1 LISKTRVNF
10 LILSF
15 EFLFPFSKFN
25 RKGINIYEGNFTALE
40 IKSSL
45 RDIIC
50 DCHGFKASVIEEQYM
65 SSNQSENEKH
75 GLFNLR
81 KWSRWSL
88 LAAFVVIS
96 IFTAYML
103 YNTVQSI
110 TLTTTAVDLPGL
122 AILHTPTS
130 SPGEESTPEPGV
142 APQILPE
149 LESWDGASRVTVI
162 FMGLDFRDWAANEGP
177 PRTDTMILFTIDPVS
192 KTGGILNI
200 RRDLWVNIPGF
211 GHGKIN
217 TAYQLGEGA
226 QLPGGGPGLVIK
238 TVEQFL
244 GIKIHYFAQVDF
256 DAFVRFID
264 HIGGVKINVP
274 ENVVIDIIGRPHPI
288 TIKPGIQTFPGEY
301 ALAYARARN
310 TEGGDFDRAQRQQ
323 LMIFGIR
330 NQLLRPDVQA
340 VLISTGLSIYQDVS
354 SGITTNLTFD
364 EIFKLGVLASQIGL
378 EDIHSATITTEQIAF
393 EKSPDGLDILK
404 PITEKIR
411 ILRDEVFSAP
421 AAFAQGIVSNDPAEL
436 MNHEGAKISILN
448 GASAEGLA
456 ATTQDYFISLGFDVV
471 EVGNASPE
479 NFTTIVDLS
488 GNPYTV
494 KYLKDLMVVRDDRV
508 RWDYTYGSLIDVQI
522 ILGSDWANSNPMP

>member
-88 LAAFVVIS
+88 LAA
-96 IFTAYML
+96 
-103 YNTVQSI
+103 
-110 TLTTTAVDLPGL
+110 LTTTAVDLPGL

-200 RRDLWVNIPGF
+200 RRDLW
-211 GHGKIN
+211 
-217 TAYQLGEGA
+217 
-226 QLPGGGPGLVIK
+226 
-238 TVEQFL
+238 
-244 GIKIHYFAQVDF
+244 
-256 DAFVRFID
+256 
-264 HIGGVKINVP
+264 
-274 ENVVIDIIGRPHPI
+274 
-288 TIKPGIQTFPGEY
+288 
-301 ALAYARARN
+301 
-310 TEGGDFDRAQRQQ
+310 GD
-323 LMIFGIR
+323 
-330 NQLLRPDVQA
+330 
-340 VLISTGLSIYQDVS
+340 
-354 SGITTNLTFD
+354 
-364 EIFKLGVLASQIGL
+364 
-378 EDIHSATITTEQIAF
+378 
-393 EKSPDGLDILK
+393 
-404 PITEKIR
+404 
-411 ILRDEVFSAP
+411 
-421 AAFAQGIVSNDPAEL
+421 
-436 MNHEGAKISILN
+436 
-448 GASAEGLA
+448 
-456 ATTQDYFISLGFDVV
+456 
-471 EVGNASPE
+471 
-479 NFTTIVDLS
+479 
-488 GNPYTV
+488 
-494 KYLKDLMVVRDDRV
+494 
-508 RWDYTYGSLIDVQI
+508 
-522 ILGSDWANSNPMP
+522 